1 MKIVLSFRC
10 SQTFSCIDCRLKTTV
25 GGGGRTIQ
33 EASWQNSEQTDKQK
47 EKDRGKE
54 KKRENRKGKDRK
66 KERLARRS
74 NGQKKEVK
82 KLL

>member
-1 MKIVLSFRC
+1 MAKL
-10 SQTFSCIDCRLKTTV
+10 
-25 GGGGRTIQ
+25 RT
-33 EASWQNSEQTDKQK
+33 QTDKQK

-54 KKRENRKGKDRK
+54 KKRENRKGQDRK

-82 KLL
+82 KTFVALDVVACYTLHNCDNWKEEKKRK